1 MAELRV
7 QIDNLDRELI
17 ALLAQRAR
25 FIDRAITL
33 KQQEN
38 LNARINSRVE
48 QVIENVRSQAVA
60 KNLEP
65 DLVEEL
71 WRTLIEWAIQREA
84 QHIPE

>member
-7 QIDNLDRELI
+7 QIDDLDRELI

-60 KNLEP
+60 NNLEP